1 MSVSNML
8 KGLLSEQEVIATEV
22 QPIFQRIVF
31 QKKKKTDC
39 VRYQQDYKGAASE
52 MRKKYS
58 RKKEGKGE

>member
-1 MSVSNML
+1 ML

-31 QKKKKTDC
+31 QKKKTDC
-39 VRYQQDYKGAASE
+39 VRYQQDYEGAASE